1 MVLHNINIERSILAS
16 ILFNP
21 ENIIMCR
28 GKILFKDFYLP
39 SHRYI
44 YEVMEQLEDE
54 DKPIDEEF
62 IKEALMKMKRWD
74 EDAMLEIFSTHPLP
88 NLEAYLEELKAKSQR
103 RDIVELAN
111 QIRVKV
117 IDGEEEVHEVL
128 SYIAKTNDDI
138 SNNGFVSKTK
148 GMNDIGDEFYK
159 EFKEAG
165 VTKDYVGFKS
175 GIIPLDNI
183 IGAFVPG
190 DLVVVCARPSM
201 GKTSFATTVTNYADQ
216 SGVGVLFDSLEMQ
229 AKQIFRRLHSQRA
242 KESLSDI
249 KRGVMQNP
257 ENFNRSLRELRN
269 TKNII
274 IHDESY
280 ISVHQLI
287 AKASVIFRKNPHIKY
302 WIIDHL
308 RYIKKE
314 SKKDTHIE
322 VGEIVKMIKKAGKEY
337 GVVVLLLSQL
347 NREMSSRTNKR
358 PILSDIRDSGAVE
371 EDAEIILGLHRESYY
386 TRSDPSIP
394 EPPINPAEIHVLK
407 NRDGRC
413 GIARCEFDGPH
424 TCFNSFS
431 VSVHEY
437 REPVIEFGG
446 KL

>member
-1 MVLHNINIERSILAS
+1 MELHNINIERSILAS

-21 ENIIMCR
+21 ENILNCR
-28 GKILFKDFYLP
+28 GKISTSDFYHP
-39 SHRYI
+39 THRYMFD
-44 YEVMEQLEDE
+44 VMVQLENE

-62 IKEALMKMKRWD
+62 IRDGLIKIQRWD
-74 EDAMLEIFSTHPLP
+74 EDTMLEILSTNPLP
-88 NLEAYLEELKAKSQR
+88 SVDAYLEELRVKAQQREILSLAMEIRNKQAKS
-103 RDIVELAN
+103 
-111 QIRVKV
+111 
-117 IDGEEEVHEVL
+117 EEVHDIL
-128 SYIAKTNDDI
+128 SFISKSCDDI
-138 SNNGFVSKTK
+138 SDKSFTVKTK
-148 GMNDIGDEFYK
+148 SMEMIGDEFLE
-159 EFKEAG
+159 EFKEAS
-165 VTKDYVGFKS
+165 VNKDYVGFKS

-201 GKTSFATTVTNYADQ
+201 GKTSFATTVTNYADK

-229 AKQIFRRLHSQRA
+229 SKQIFRRLHSQRA
-242 KESLSDI
+242 KESLGDI

-287 AKASVIFRKNPHIKY
+287 AKASVIFRKNPHVKY
-302 WIIDHL
+302 WFIDHL
-308 RYIKKE
+308 RYVKKE
-314 SKKDTHIE
+314 GKKPEHVE
-322 VGEIVKMIKKAGKEY
+322 VSEIVKMIKKAGKEY
-337 GVVVLLLSQL
+337 GVVVFLLSQL
-347 NREMSSRTNKR
+347 NRENSSRPNKR

-386 TRSDPSIP
+386 NRSDPSIP
-394 EPPINPAEIHVLK
+394 EQPINPAEILVLK